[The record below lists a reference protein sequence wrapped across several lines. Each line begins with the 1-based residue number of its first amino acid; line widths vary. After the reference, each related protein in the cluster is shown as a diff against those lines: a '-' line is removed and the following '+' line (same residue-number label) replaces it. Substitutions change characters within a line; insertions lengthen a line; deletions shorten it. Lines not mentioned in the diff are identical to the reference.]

1 MLLPPTHPP
10 THLPDQIHH
19 EGGTI
24 LGSSRGGFDIDKII
38 GFLEEKRICQLF
50 IIGGDGTH
58 RGANTIGEVGFGLVY
73 ALCSSSSSSSSSFP
87 APPNPPNPPTH
98 LSRNA

>member
-1 MLLPPTHPP
+1 MV
-10 THLPDQIHH
+10 DQIHH

-38 GFLEEKRICQLF
+38 NFLEEKSICQLY

-58 RGANTIGEVGFGLVY
+58 RGANTIGEVRACDFV
-73 ALCSSSSSSSSSFP
+73 
-87 APPNPPNPPTH
+87 TD
-98 LSRNA
+98 